1 MGEVMMDFQYVP
13 LKEFVN
19 ADDSAETLADV
30 DADVLKMRQARNLY
44 RQMLDV
50 WGEMSGSV
58 ESYKKYK
65 KKKLTKEELFN
76 QLSAFHR
83 ICCTVY
89 KAPNITDG
97 AKWELKVAE
106 WELYDFMLWNNEFHN
121 TIKSVTSWFDQWC
134 FGINKEM
141 LG

>member
-1 MGEVMMDFQYVP
+1 M
-13 LKEFVN
+13 
-19 ADDSAETLADV
+19 DDSAETLADV

-58 ESYKKYK
+58 ESYKKYE

-89 KAPNITDG
+89 KASNITDG

>member
-1 MGEVMMDFQYVP
+1 MDFQYVP
-13 LKEFVN
+13 LKEFLN
-19 ADDSAETLADV
+19 NDDSAETLADV
-30 DADVLKMRQARNLY
+30 DAEVLKMRQSRTLY
-44 RQMLDV
+44 RQMMDV

-58 ESYKKYK
+58 ESYKKLK
-65 KKKLTKEELFN
+65 KKKLTKEELFD
-76 QLSAFHR
+76 QLRAFHR

-89 KAPNITDG
+89 SSSNITDG

-121 TIKSVTSWFDQWC
+121 TIKSVTYWFDEWC
-134 FGINKEM
+134 YGINKEM